1 MAQYNQTTCSTNRWV
16 YKLTLKEN
24 QAVKRT
30 AFAAKNL
37 IKNQMRAE
45 ISMVVEVVDA
55 NISPLVCKRIQ

>member
-37 IKNQMRAE
+37 NQE
-45 ISMVVEVVDA
+45 PNESG
-55 NISPLVCKRIQ
+55 NLNGCGSSWC